1 MKCRNCKSPMKL
13 SSRIIVNLDSGR
25 GRSKFSKEFLEQIR
39 IKKEKEEINELVE
52 RVQNSVQLTFSPRK
66 TRSKSKKK

>member
-39 IKKEKEEINELVE
+39 IKKEKELVE
-52 RVQNSVQLTFSPRK
+52 RVQNSVQFTFSSRK

>member
-1 MKCRNCKSPMKL
+1 MKL

-39 IKKEKEEINELVE
+39 IKKEKELVE
-52 RVQNSVQLTFSPRK
+52 RVQNSVQFTFSPRK